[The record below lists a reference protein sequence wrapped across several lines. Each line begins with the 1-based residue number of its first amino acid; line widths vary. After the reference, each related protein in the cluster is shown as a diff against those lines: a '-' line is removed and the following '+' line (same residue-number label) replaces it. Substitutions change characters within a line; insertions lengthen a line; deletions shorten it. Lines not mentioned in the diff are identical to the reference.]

1 MQIQIKG
8 TKVDLTPE
16 LKAYIEEKMNMLE
29 KYLGSVKPVGC
40 SFEVS
45 LAVGGQ
51 NSGKIYTAEA
61 NLDLPGERLRIE
73 KTEKDIFKAIDKVKD
88 HLKEA
93 IVKYRGKKLG
103 I

>member
-8 TKVDLTPE
+8 TKIALTPE
-16 LKAYIEEKMNMLE
+16 IKAYIEEKMNMLE

-40 SFEVS
+40 RFEVS

-51 NSGKIYTAEA
+51 NSGKIYTAEV
-61 NLDLPGERLRIE
+61 NLDLPGERLRVE

-93 IVKYRGKKLG
+93 IVKYKGKKLG